1 MVNYMASVAEA
12 GLGWRHCRESSIPD
26 FIDLAEVLLQTPG
39 LLDVNSPSFRKQM
52 QEKGCS
58 VGQLE
63 ALGVT
68 ARTAI
73 VEKDGL
79 AIRQVPSLDNEHF
92 PPIGALQYGES
103 ISWIAE
109 ILVTN
114 PDRSKEL
121 FGLFGYPF
129 EPGYVLL
136 WRQNPDGSITKFVQS
151 EVIPQ
156 VLPDGS
162 IDYGNR
168 IIGPSTY
175 DQNYSK

>member
-1 MVNYMASVAEA
+1 MPSVAEA
-12 GLGWRHCRESSIPD
+12 GLGWRHCRESSILD
-26 FIDLAEVLLQTPG
+26 FIEVAEVFLQTPG
-39 LLDVNSPSFRKQM
+39 LLDVNSPSFRDQM
-52 QEKGCS
+52 QKKGCL

-63 ALGVT
+63 ALDVI

-92 PPIGALQYGES
+92 SPIGALQHGES

-114 PDRSKEL
+114 PDCSKEL

-136 WRQNPDGSITKFVQS
+136 WRQNLDGSITEFVQS

-156 VLPDGS
+156 TLPDGS

-168 IIGPSTY
+168 IIGPSTA
-175 DQNYSK
+175 DRNSFK